1 VSKELGEGR
10 TWLEPQ
16 ELCVLKAAYGLSMA
30 AWLFPTRDLGILNEP
45 ASLRMVKYVR
55 AKGWHKTEPCA
66 PYPP

>member
-1 VSKELGEGR
+1 
-10 TWLEPQ
+10 
-16 ELCVLKAAYGLSMA
+16 VLKAAYGLSMA